1 MYAQPFSS
9 SKSDDH
15 VMVLD
20 DMGLEASIE
29 HLMFGSPAENAA
41 KYSRG
46 TPKSTYEKNAISME
60 QSTRTTYTHGR
71 YDLINEMLQTS
82 ELK

>member
-15 VMVLD
+15 AMVLD

-46 TPKSTYEKNAISME
+46 TPNQHTKERHFYGTEYADNLHS
-60 QSTRTTYTHGR
+60 R
-71 YDLINEMLQTS
+71 
-82 ELK
+82 

>member
-1 MYAQPFSS
+1 
-9 SKSDDH
+9 
-15 VMVLD
+15 MVLD

-46 TPKSTYEKNAISME
+46 TPNQHTK
-60 QSTRTTYTHGR
+60 RTPFLWNRVRGQLTLTV
-71 YDLINEMLQTS
+71 DTI
-82 ELK
+82 